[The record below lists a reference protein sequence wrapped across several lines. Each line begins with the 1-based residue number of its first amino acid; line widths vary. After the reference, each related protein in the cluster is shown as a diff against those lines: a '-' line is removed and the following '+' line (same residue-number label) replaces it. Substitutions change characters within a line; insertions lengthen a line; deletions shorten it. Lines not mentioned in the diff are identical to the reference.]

1 MSSLTFSLVGKV
13 AVITG
18 SSRGIGAAVAL
29 RLAEEGAKV
38 VVNYVNSASA
48 AEKIVSTIK
57 SKGNGDAIAVKADV
71 GSVEGVVQLLDES
84 VKAFGKI
91 DALVLNAAIMLS
103 NKGLVEVD
111 EPFFD
116 AHMKTNVKGPFFA
129 VKHAVDKG
137 MFPAEGGRVV
147 FFSTSLTMNSAITPN
162 YLVYTMSKGAV
173 EQMARILA
181 KDLASKNITVNTVSP
196 GPIDTDLFR
205 HEKTQELINRIA
217 ASSPF
222 NRLGQPEEVAALVAF
237 LVSPGSQWVS
247 GQNIRV
253 NGVYNYTGCY
263 GRNFICGDLP
273 SPVFNR
279 CAPCN
284 HAYCVGYLEEFA
296 AISMNDESLHAAAD
310 SLEVPFCLCYLGGCK
325 GTGDNS
331 DGTLYRESKVL
342 LPILPGLDHI
352 TCRWT
357 FRRTMVY
364 QLIIRRAET
373 IDNGSN
379 IGQFEDPYGNVLTGG
394 RLGITSTVGS
404 IDPGFWRFAICV

>member
-1 MSSLTFSLVGKV
+1 MSSLTFSLTDKV

-38 VVNYVNSASA
+38 VVNYVNSSSA

-71 GSVEGVVQLLDES
+71 GSTEGVLHLLDES

-91 DALVLNAAIMLS
+91 DALVLNAGVMLS
-103 NKGLVEVD
+103 SKGLVDVD
-111 EPFFD
+111 EQFFD
-116 AHMKTNVKGPFFA
+116 THINTNVKGPFFA
-129 VKHAVDKG
+129 VKHAIAKN
-137 MFPAEGGRVV
+137 MFPPEGGRVV
-147 FFSTSLTMNSAITPN
+147 FFSTSLTINSAITPN

-205 HEKTQELINRIA
+205 HEKPQELINRIA

-247 GQNIRV
+247 GQNIRI
-253 NGVYNYTGCY
+253 NG
-263 GRNFICGDLP
+263 
-273 SPVFNR
+273 
-279 CAPCN
+279 A
-284 HAYCVGYLEEFA
+284 
-296 AISMNDESLHAAAD
+296 
-310 SLEVPFCLCYLGGCK
+310 
-325 GTGDNS
+325 
-331 DGTLYRESKVL
+331 
-342 LPILPGLDHI
+342 
-352 TCRWT
+352 
-357 FRRTMVY
+357 TMV
-364 QLIIRRAET
+364 
-373 IDNGSN
+373 
-379 IGQFEDPYGNVLTGG
+379 
-394 RLGITSTVGS
+394 
-404 IDPGFWRFAICV
+404 